1 MTRTAQNRTP
11 GLSPKIIIPN
21 AAPKTVPRNKTR
33 YFFRPRIFL
42 RRNVKMYA

>member
-21 AAPKTVPRNKTR
+21 AAPKNG
-33 YFFRPRIFL
+33 
-42 RRNVKMYA
+42 AAE